1 MPESYVRPRRRTKLG
16 CVVLQPLHAKETTMR
31 SSILLAA
38 AAGAAAA
45 SLLPLTLPDAQAEN
59 KLRSYIPI
67 GAAADPTSQGAGGT
81 WAWFIDAT
89 RNRVVYCAAASFQT
103 PPECRDGIIP

>member
-1 MPESYVRPRRRTKLG
+1 LPPRPARP
-16 CVVLQPLHAKETTMR
+16 PLPP
-31 SSILLAA
+31 AA
-38 AAGAAAA
+38 NA
-45 SLLPLTLPDAQAEN
+45 SGRPAEN